1 MKSVLSRIGIF
12 CLFTLLLFSSP
23 VLTAGTISLSGEGTT
38 VSTSSKSWVSEYVA
52 NDAGCGA
59 RNILTLRAMVKG
71 SGTIEVSGTAIPGRD
86 FALLNPDYSNEN
98 NQENTQD
105 FLLHIFDDA
114 VLEGDETIILDF
126 PGGLR
131 HTITINDNESSVIVG
146 NGYHLPANSWPFF
159 RSSTPIATES
169 VSVEAALGPLET
181 VYFMSRDGNGVMGKI
196 TNFSNHDF
204 GCVTVENMATDE
216 TSTYA
221 AFRGCLPRI
230 FSVTP
235 TNPNSSAR
243 YQVTWYLT
251 DEELSDYASTNVME
265 ESEMRIFKE
274 VGTKRVSPLT
284 GSPAEVTWV
293 AGGKALTATFK
304 GSFGRFGVGFK
315 TMQNS
320 SYGFQEENFQG
331 SQLRPV
337 NPYLH
342 KLRTPTNKTATES
355 TASREVA
362 GGNDE

>member
-12 CLFTLLLFSSP
+12 CLFATLTFSSP
-23 VLTAGTISLSGEGTT
+23 ILSGGTIPTNGERIN
-38 VSTSSKSWVSEYVA
+38 VSISDRSWVSEYVA

-59 RNILTLRAMVKG
+59 RNILTLQAVVKG
-71 SGTIEVSGTAIPGRD
+71 SGTVEVSGTAIPGRD
-86 FALLNPDYSNEN
+86 FTLLNPDYSTED
-98 NQENTQD
+98 NQENVQD

-114 VLEGDETIILDF
+114 VLEGDETIILNF
-126 PGGLR
+126 PSGLR

-146 NGYHLPANSWPFF
+146 NGYHLPANSWPFY

-169 VSVEAALGPLET
+169 VTVE
-181 VYFMSRDGNGVMGKI
+181 GKI

-204 GCVTVENMATDE
+204 GCVTVENMKADDSNSYT
-216 TSTYA
+216 

-235 TNPNSSAR
+235 TNPNSRAR

-251 DEELSDYASTNVME
+251 DKELSDYASTNVME

-274 VGTKRVSPLT
+274 VGTKRASPLT
-284 GSPAEVTWV
+284 GSPAEVAWV

-304 GSFGRFGVGFK
+304 GNFGRFGIGFK

-320 SYGFQEENFQG
+320 SYGFQEEKFQG
-331 SQLRPV
+331 TQLRPV

-342 KLRTPTNKTATES
+342 KLRTPTNKTTTES
-355 TASREVA
+355 TASRQVV
-362 GGNDE
+362 GHNK